1 MRFSS
6 AIVLAVITALA
17 SSTSAIPVTGDEASA
32 DQCRPWCIHDSQ
44 CQSTLCYYHQCV
56 LFTCT
61 VSRVFAFTSVQYG
74 S

>member
-6 AIVLAVITALA
+6 AAIVLAVITALV

-32 DQCRPWCIHDSQ
+32 DKCCPWCIHDSQ
-44 CQSTLCYYHQCV
+44 CQSNLCCIQL
-56 LFTCT
+56 LFICT

>member
-6 AIVLAVITALA
+6 AAIVLAVITALA

-32 DQCRPWCIHDSQ
+32 DQCRLSCIHDSE
-44 CQSTLCYYHQCV
+44 CQSNLCCIQ
-56 LFTCT
+56 LLSTCT